1 MQGFSGGSKL
11 GAFSASRLHS
21 CAYIDE
27 YFGSSR
33 AFSKTCKNESVMHH
47 VHVRPII
54 RFALTYQKNN
64 SFEDNR
70 RVQSNVQYVHR
81 QFLKL
86 LRRDLVEDPT
96 DPSEHQI
103 IVLSIF
109 ILLVVLAGWGW
120 GGLFPSNSFGWCN
133 PSSSCSGTGQL
144 RCSTAQGSSHVL
156 GS

>member
-33 AFSKTCKNESVMHH
+33 AFSKTCKNESVIHH

-54 RFALTYQKNN
+54 HFALTYQKNN

-81 QFLKL
+81 QFFKL
-86 LRRDLVEDPT
+86 LRRDLVEDPANL
-96 DPSEHQI
+96 EGHQVRNATECI
-103 IVLSIF
+103 KSSNAYRMTVQIRQFQPRIDSGS
-109 ILLVVLAGWGW
+109 LLVKL
-120 GGLFPSNSFGWCN
+120 
-133 PSSSCSGTGQL
+133 
-144 RCSTAQGSSHVL
+144 
-156 GS
+156 